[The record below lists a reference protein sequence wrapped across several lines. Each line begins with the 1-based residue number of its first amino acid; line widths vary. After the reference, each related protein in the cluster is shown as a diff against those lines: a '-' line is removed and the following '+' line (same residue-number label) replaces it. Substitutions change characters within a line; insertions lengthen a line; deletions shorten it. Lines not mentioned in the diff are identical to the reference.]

1 MDKIH
6 EVDKPNY
13 CS

>member
-6 EVDKPNY
+6 EVDEPNY